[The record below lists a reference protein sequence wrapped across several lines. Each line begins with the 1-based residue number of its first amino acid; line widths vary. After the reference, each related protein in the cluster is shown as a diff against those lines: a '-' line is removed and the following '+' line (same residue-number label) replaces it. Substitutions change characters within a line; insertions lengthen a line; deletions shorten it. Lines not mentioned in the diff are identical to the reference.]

1 MGYACSRFTGEGG
14 RRGYERG
21 REKARFGFV
30 DGVWKTFA
38 KDQKNQTEMEF
49 WNGTMAGVNDNIGLR
64 NYSLLFSNPY
74 PVYK

>member
-30 DGVWKTFA
+30 DGVFA
-38 KDQKNQTEMEF
+38 KDQKIQSELEF

-64 NYSLLFSNPY
+64 NYSLFKSVPRL
-74 PVYK
+74 